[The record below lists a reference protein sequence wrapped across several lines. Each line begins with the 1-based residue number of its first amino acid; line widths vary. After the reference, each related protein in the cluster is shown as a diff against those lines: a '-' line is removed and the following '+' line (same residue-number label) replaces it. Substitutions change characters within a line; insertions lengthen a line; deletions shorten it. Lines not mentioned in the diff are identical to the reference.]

1 MKVSKNLNKV
11 YNDMKDYTLKTIQ
24 INLILE
30 IFICLI
36 LELLELILNF
46 YSLEVTFFIE
56 ICDFKFMV
64 FGICIFTIFFEFAL
78 FFPIFPNMNCQVVK
92 FKNKN

>member
-1 MKVSKNLNKV
+1 
-11 YNDMKDYTLKTIQ
+11 
-24 INLILE
+24 
-30 IFICLI
+30 
-36 LELLELILNF
+36 
-46 YSLEVTFFIE
+46 
-56 ICDFKFMV
+56 MV